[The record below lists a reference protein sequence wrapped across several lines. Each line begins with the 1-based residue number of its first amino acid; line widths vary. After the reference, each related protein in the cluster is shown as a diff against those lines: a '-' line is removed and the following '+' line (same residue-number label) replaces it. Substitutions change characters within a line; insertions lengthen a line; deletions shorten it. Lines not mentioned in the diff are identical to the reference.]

1 MNVKGHLP
9 VTLLDWE
16 GKIATVLF
24 LGGCNFRCAFCHNP
38 ELVLRPDQQPSVP
51 FEDVIAYLAG
61 KKGWIDGV
69 VITGGEPTL
78 SASLRPMIDEI
89 RSLGYPVKLDTNGS
103 NPAILSSLLDD
114 GVIAS
119 VAMDIK
125 GSINDYCA
133 ITGSD
138 VAPETIRESIK
149 LILRSG
155 VEHEFR
161 TTAYPPAVSLAQL
174 PDIAS
179 ELAEEGA
186 LKYVVQQFNPAKSLA
201 PEASEVKP
209 YRVQDLEDAVAV
221 CNGFVPTKLR

>member
-16 GKIATVLF
+16 GKVATVLF

-38 ELVLRPDQQPSVP
+38 ELVLCPDQQPTVP
-51 FEDVIAYLAG
+51 FEDVTAYLAG

-103 NPAILSSLLDD
+103 NPDILSSLLDD
-114 GVIAS
+114 GLIAS

-125 GSINDYCA
+125 GHINDYGT

-138 VAPETIRESIK
+138 VAPESIWESIK

-161 TTAYPPAVSLAQL
+161 TTAYPPAVALEQL
-174 PDIAS
+174 PSIAS
-179 ELAEEGA
+179 ELAKEGA
-186 LKYVVQQFNPAKSLA
+186 IKYVVQQFNPAKSLA
-201 PEASEVKP
+201 PEAAEVKP
-209 YRVQDLEDAVAV
+209 YRIQDLENAVGL
-221 CNGFVPTKLR
+221 CNKFVPTKLR